1 MNLKA
6 LWRARLALK
15 YIFFEMLPS
24 FLMGAVVFIF
34 ILLMFQAIRL
44 TEFVLAHG
52 VNFTTILQIMTY
64 LTVGFLPI
72 ILPMSLLFSVLLTY
86 GRLSNDSEIV
96 SLKSIGISDKTLYSP
111 AILLAALTCIV
122 SAQTAFYLAP
132 WGNRQFEVLVS
143 RMSQIKASATIR
155 AGVFSEG
162 FFDLVVYANE
172 VDAKTGILKKV
183 FIYDERNSSAPLTI
197 IAQEGEIIENQ
208 KANLNMKARSSI
220 LRLRDG
226 NIHKTQDETY
236 TRIDFL
242 SYDIN
247 LFDPIQFYEKQK
259 AVQSL
264 TLPELNK
271 KIAEKTEKK
280 EDQLRLEAEYHRRW
294 AIAFACMVFALVGV
308 SLGMVSNKR
317 SARSSGLVLSIGIII
332 AYWLMYVTF
341 EGFARSGTLPPA
353 VAIWSPN
360 AVFLLFAY
368 FSQKRAVN

>member
-1 MNLKA
+1 MNLKT
-6 LWRARLALK
+6 LWQARLALK

-52 VNFTTILQIMTY
+52 VSFTTIIQIMIY

-96 SLKSIGISDKTLYSP
+96 SFKSIGISDKTLYTP
-111 AILLAALTCIV
+111 AIILATLTCIV

-172 VDAKTGILKKV
+172 VEAKTGILKKV
-183 FIYDERNSSAPLTI
+183 FIYDERNSSSPLTI
-197 IAQEGEIIENQ
+197 IAKEGEVIENQ
-208 KANLNMKARSSI
+208 ETSLNMTARSSI

-271 KIAEKTEKK
+271 KIAEKKGKK
-280 EDQLRLEAEYHRRW
+280 KDQLRLEAEYHRRW
-294 AIAFACMVFALVGV
+294 AIAIACIVFSLVGV

-332 AYWLMYVTF
+332 AYWLMYVSF
-341 EGFARSGTLPPA
+341 EGFARNGTLPPA
-353 VAIWSPN
+353 LAIWSPN
-360 AVFLLFAY
+360 VVFLLFAY